1 MLTLSASGLSCV
13 LPDRLKSSET
23 FGKAKAKLFDIT
35 LVNDVF
41 EGIDSRTEA
50 VAKTVEGIVNS
61 APKQWRALQHRVD
74 YCIPPTDD
82 EKKVKTSSKS
92 TPIVKIPREAGRL
105 FYKCIFRVKE
115 IVSKT
120 VVAAP
125 STAKA
130 YASTKVGEVAKTAK
144 FQNFSKTCASAYES
158 GMGKVRDVKTDWVM
172 PTIDVFSIQYKTT
185 KEAVMPYVTKATE
198 SKCYADL
205 MKRYTTLLE
214 KATPFYEKAQK
225 FALDTSK
232 QWPFSVFV
240 NLVSG
245 AKAYVKKN
253 VPLEWLTGQT
263 RTAA

>member
-1 MLTLSASGLSCV
+1 MLTLSASGLSYV

-23 FGKAKAKLFDIT
+23 LGKAKAKLFDIT

-50 VAKTVEGIVNS
+50 LSKKVEGTVNS

-74 YCIPPTDD
+74 YYIPPTDD
-82 EKKVKTSSKS
+82 EKKVKTSSKA
-92 TPIVKIPREAGRL
+92 TPIVKIPREAGNL
-105 FYKCIFRVKE
+105 FYKCIFRIKE

-130 YASTKVGEVAKTAK
+130 YASTKAGEVTKTEK
-144 FQNFSKTCASAYES
+144 FQTVTKTCASAYEN
-158 GMGKVRDVKTDWVM
+158 GMEKLRNVKTDWVM

-198 SKCYADL
+198 SKYYADL
-205 MKRYTTLLE
+205 MKRGTALLE
-214 KATPFYEKAQK
+214 KATPFYEKAEK